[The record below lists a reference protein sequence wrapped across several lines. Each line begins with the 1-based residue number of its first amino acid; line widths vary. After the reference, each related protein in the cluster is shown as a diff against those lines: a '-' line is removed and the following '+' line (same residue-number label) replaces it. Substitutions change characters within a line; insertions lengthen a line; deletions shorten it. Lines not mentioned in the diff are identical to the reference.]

1 MDNSQNNRR
10 IKASYEL
17 FDRLKCCSIDTIGNL
32 DDEAALAFIE
42 EDKMRC
48 HILNCM
54 AGLRRL
60 YIQKKKLNSTDS
72 KQESVKRK
80 VFNAAIAM
88 IIDAENDGDQA
99 VINNLLSVFPDE
111 KTMTD
116 ERSWL
121 PMHFAISL
129 SVENKISEEDVHVL
143 HAIDPLAMHRL
154 SEKDKDGTMTGFT
167 PVHLLCM
174 QKKPNMSL
182 VRYVSLRDPK
192 AFILCDKRN
201 RCALHYVAQYSES
214 LELLQTVLQIDHT
227 MTKKRSVRIM
237 IMQYSSRFFTSF

>member
-1 MDNSQNNRR
+1 MDSQDNRR

-17 FDRLKCCSIDTIGNL
+17 FDRLECCTLDTIADL
-32 DDEAALAFIE
+32 DDDIALAFID

-54 AGLRRL
+54 AGLHRL
-60 YIQKKKLNSTDS
+60 YIQKKKQTSEDN
-72 KQESVKRK
+72 KHESVKRK
-80 VFNAAIAM
+80 VFNAAIKM
-88 IIDAENDGDQA
+88 IIDAESDGDQD
-99 VINNLLSVFPDE
+99 VVNHILSIFPDE

-121 PMHFAISL
+121 PMHFAMAL
-129 SVENKISEEDVHVL
+129 TVENRISEEDVHVL

-154 SEKDKDGTMTGFT
+154 SEKDKDGMMTGFT
-167 PVHLLCM
+167 PIHLLCM
-174 QKKPNMSL
+174 QKRPNMSL
-182 VRYVSLRDPK
+182 VRYLSLRDPK

-201 RCALHYVAQYSES
+201 RCALHFVAQYSES

-227 MTKKRSVRIM
+227 MTKKR
-237 IMQYSSRFFTSF
+237 